1 MLNYSLVLTVV
12 AAMFFWKAAERE
24 KESGIIWAG
33 VSLFASALIIT
44 LGGGFVVLVLGQLAV
59 FVGITVFRTIKDN
72 NGGD

>member
-1 MLNYSLVLTVV
+1 MLSYSLVLVVV
-12 AAMFFWKAAERE
+12 AAVFYWKAAERE

-33 VSLFASALIIT
+33 LSLVASALIIA

-72 NGGD
+72 NGGN

>member
-12 AAMFFWKAAERE
+12 AAVFFWNAAMRE

-33 VSLFASALIIT
+33 VSLVVSALIMA
-44 LGGGFVVLVLGQLAV
+44 LGGGFLVLVLGQVAV
-59 FVGITVFRTIKDN
+59 FAGITVFRTIKDN